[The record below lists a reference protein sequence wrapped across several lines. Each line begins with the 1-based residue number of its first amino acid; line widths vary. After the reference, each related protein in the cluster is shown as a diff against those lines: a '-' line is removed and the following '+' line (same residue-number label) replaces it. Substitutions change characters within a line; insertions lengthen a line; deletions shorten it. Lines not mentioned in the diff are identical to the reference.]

1 MTYWNKNKIV
11 YKHNNV
17 FPQKPIRCLI
27 IGSSGSGKTSLLL
40 KLIIE
45 DYIDFDRLF
54 IASASVFQDEYQI
67 LIESYKYG
75 LENKH
80 IHKIFE
86 NQNEISNYKKAIQII
101 ARSIPDYDRSHKEV
115 EVIEDSNEIPPPE
128 KLRKDGTKTLFILDD
143 MLTKSQEHISELF
156 VYSRPANINVIYLS
170 QSYFKLDRH
179 TIRLN
184 SNFFIFFKL
193 NKLDLFHV
201 WQDLASLDIKGYSHF
216 EALIDSINLEK
227 YSFFSINLE
236 ETNINKKYLQNL
248 KYPLIDI
255 MNKLSIDDY
264 HQNQLKAYN
273 ANKDLMNSIKSS
285 RNATS
290 AFQIQQSEVLKPV
303 IEPIKKME
311 QTIKQDIPKAIAN
324 SREIASVTKGEA
336 EEYEDD
342 DRLEE
347 HDVMEL
353 IQQGND
359 DLFGIVR
366 FDDGIF
372 RLGVYE
378 KFVSIVGSKKE
389 PLYYIGDHWLEFDYE
404 LQLII
409 VYRDTQKRN
418 KEKRDFMLS
427 NNLMLYLTKDI
438 STTYLHGAR
447 IDETSKVE
455 YLEIINFAIGREL
468 EKIKK
473 AVKAKPRADLLTLFR
488 RNQKFK
494 DIIAPKYSFKGEGYK
509 GISTA
514 SIVISPEKSQQL
526 KRLLV
531 LLGSKNAGNDNPD
544 GLKEYTAILDELLNK
559 NDINKLT
566 YKILLYKYLDK
577 SINDPR

>member
-1 MTYWNKNKIV
+1 MTYWNKKIV
-11 YKHNNV
+11 YQHNNV

-75 LENKH
+75 LKNKH
-80 IHKIFE
+80 IRKIFE
-86 NQNEISNYKKAIQII
+86 NQNEINHYKKAIQII
-101 ARSIPDYDRSHKEV
+101 ARNIPDNDRSHIEV
-115 EVIEDSNEIPPPE
+115 EIFEDSMEIPSPE
-128 KLRKDGTKTLFILDD
+128 QLRKDGTKTLFILDD
-143 MLTKSQEHISELF
+143 MLTKSQKHISELF

-193 NKLDLFHV
+193 NKQDLVHV
-201 WQDLASLDIKGYSHF
+201 WQDLASIDIKEYSHF
-216 EALIDSINLEK
+216 ESLIDSINRDK

-236 ETNINKKYLQNL
+236 ETDINKKYLQNL

-264 HQNQLKAYN
+264 NQNQLKAYN
-273 ANKDLMNSIKSS
+273 ANRDLMNSIKSS

-303 IEPIKKME
+303 IDPIKKME
-311 QTIKQDIPKAIAN
+311 QTIKQDIPKAIAD
-324 SREIASVTKGEA
+324 SREIASIEKA
-336 EEYEDD
+336 KADEYEDD

-347 HDVMEL
+347 HEVMDL

-366 FDDGIF
+366 FEDGVF

-378 KFVSIVGSKKE
+378 KFVTIVGSKGE
-389 PLYYIGDHWLEFDYE
+389 PLYYIGDHWFEFDYE

-409 VYRDTQKRN
+409 AYRDTQKRN
-418 KEKRDFMLS
+418 KDKREYTLS
-427 NNLMLYLTKDI
+427 QNLMLYLTKDI
-438 STTYLHGAR
+438 STTYLQGAR
-447 IDETSKVE
+447 IDETSKAE
-455 YLEIINFAIGREL
+455 YLDIVNFTVGREL

-473 AVKAKPRADLLTLFR
+473 AVKAKSRVDLLALFR

-494 DIIAPKYSFKGEGYK
+494 DIIAPKYSFKGEGYR
-509 GISTA
+509 IIATSP
-514 SIVISPEKSQQL
+514 IVISPEKSQQL
-526 KRLLV
+526 NRLLV
-531 LLGSKNAGNDNPD
+531 LLGSKNAGNDNPY
-544 GLKEYTAILDELLNK
+544 GMKEYTAILDELLNK
-559 NDINKLT
+559 NEISKLT

-577 SINDPR
+577 NPNDPR

>member
-1 MTYWNKNKIV
+1 MTFWNKSKVV

-17 FPQKPIRCLI
+17 FPQKPLRCLI

-45 DYIDFDRLF
+45 DYFDFDRLF

-75 LENKH
+75 LTNKH
-80 IHKIFE
+80 IRRLFE
-86 NQNEISNYKKAIQII
+86 NQYEINNYKKAIPII
-101 ARSIPDYDRSHKEV
+101 ARNIPDYDKSRIEV
-115 EVIEDSNEIPPPE
+115 EIFDDSMEIPSPE

-143 MLTKSQEHISELF
+143 MLTKSQESISELF

-184 SNFFIFFKL
+184 SNFFIFFEL
-193 NKLDLFHV
+193 NKRDLLHV
-201 WQDLASLDIKGYSHF
+201 WQDLASIDIKEYSHF
-216 EALIDSINLEK
+216 ETLIDSLNSEK
-227 YSFFSINLE
+227 YNYFSINLE
-236 ETNINKKYLQNL
+236 ETDIAKKYLKNL

-255 MNKLSIDDY
+255 MNKLSINDY
-264 HQNQLKAYN
+264 NQNLLKAYN
-273 ANKDLMNSIKSS
+273 ANNDLMNSIKSS

-290 AFQIQQSEVLKPV
+290 AFQIQQAEVLKPV

-311 QTIKQDIPKAIAN
+311 QTIKQDLPKAITD
-324 SREIASVTKGEA
+324 SREIAKV
-336 EEYEDD
+336 EELKEDEHRD
-342 DRLEE
+342 EERLEQE
-347 HDVMEL
+347 EVMEL

-359 DLFGIVR
+359 DLFGIIS
-366 FDDGIF
+366 FSDKIF

-378 KFVSIVGSKKE
+378 KFVTIVGSKGD
-389 PLYYIGDHWLEFDYE
+389 PLYYIGDHWFDFDYE

-418 KEKRDFMLS
+418 KDKREYTLS
-427 NNLMLYLTKDI
+427 KNLLLYLTRDI
-438 STTYLHGAR
+438 STTYLQGAR
-447 IDETSKVE
+447 IDETSKTE
-455 YLEIINFAIGREL
+455 YLDIINFAIGREL

-473 AVKAKPRADLLTLFR
+473 AVKAKSRADLLALFR

-494 DIIAPKYSFKGEGYK
+494 DIIAPKYSFKGEGYRIIATK
-509 GISTA
+509 P
-514 SIVISPEKSQQL
+514 IVISPQKSEQL

-544 GLKEYTAILDELLNK
+544 GLKEYTAILDELFNK
-559 NDINKLT
+559 QVINKSS
-566 YKILLYKYLDK
+566 YKILLHKYLDK
-577 SINDPR
+577 SSSNPR